1 MYDIKNLNI
10 WKDDDTRNDSND
22 LTQIDITEMELS
34 VRSFNCLRRAGC
46 QTVGDIMKRLDENE
60 QGLKNIRNLGTR
72 SEEEILEKLHAIKA
86 RYHRSGNY
94 GGQSS
99 GGGTGASGSGAPD
112 GAGSGVGIRLVR
124 PSYPVMNRKIDS
136 FHLSESA
143 RNAFQENDI
152 RYVRDLYRRRA
163 GSEPGWYAVRELF
176 DRVLAGE

>member
-10 WKDDDTRNDSND
+10 WKDDTTQNNNNDFS
-22 LTQIDITEMELS
+22 QIDITEMELS

-86 RYHRSGNY
+86 RYSRNCGA
-94 GGQSS
+94 GGQGS
-99 GGGTGASGSGAPD
+99 GTGNPGSAD
-112 GAGSGVGIRLVR
+112 GSGVGIRLVR
-124 PSYPVMNRKIDS
+124 PSYPVLNRKIDS

>member
-10 WKDDDTRNDSND
+10 WKDDTTQNNNNDFS
-22 LTQIDITEMELS
+22 QIDITEMELS

-60 QGLKNIRNLGTR
+60 QGLKNIRNLGAR

-86 RYHRSGNY
+86 RYNRNGGS
-94 GGQSS
+94 GGQGS
-99 GGGTGASGSGAPD
+99 GTGNPGSGTPGCTD
-112 GAGSGVGIRLVR
+112 GSGVGIRLVR
-124 PSYPVMNRKIDS
+124 PSYPVLNRKIDS

-163 GSEPGWYAVRELF
+163 GNEPGWYAVRELF

>member
-10 WKDDDTRNDSND
+10 WKDEDTRNDSND
-22 LTQIDITEMELS
+22 FSQIDITEMELS

-86 RYHRSGNY
+86 RYHRNGGS
-94 GGQSS
+94 GGQGS
-99 GGGTGASGSGAPD
+99 GTGNPGSGAPD

-124 PSYPVMNRKIDS
+124 PSYPVLNRKIDS

-163 GSEPGWYAVRELF
+163 GNEPGWYAVRELF